1 MNIFLSLLL
10 LLTLPFTLS
19 APAPAPGVRPDV
31 VVAPKFMTLA
41 NTYKKQLYT
50 APGQSILFYG
60 RPPQPKTGTLQMK
73 DFIMQTYVKKSPGT
87 SLDYLI
93 EHNKLWDKIN
103 ESDPSERLQWGS
115 AMSHIYTNQAS
126 GVVRVLVGAN
136 PGTIEWYKSSVFY
149 QFELPELTKAGTKVT
164 QIVMVNAA
172 KLEATKVF
180 WTPGKG
186 HWGKGGKNAD
196 KTPFDQFVAP
206 GGASS
211 AGAGAAACKRAL
223 GQACKTAGSA
233 KAKMGGGAVA
243 KKKTAAPALKK
254 GRGKV

>member
-10 LLTLPFTLS
+10 LLLLTLPLTLS
-19 APAPAPGVRPDV
+19 APAPAPG
-31 VVAPKFMTLA
+31 
-41 NTYKKQLYT
+41 QLYT

-60 RPPQPKTGTLQMK
+60 RPPQPKTGTLEMK
-73 DFIMQTYVKKSPGT
+73 DFIMQTFVKKSPGT

-93 EHNKLWDKIN
+93 ERNKLWDKIN
-103 ESDPSERLQWGS
+103 ESNPSERLQWGS
-115 AMSHIYTNQAS
+115 AMSHVYTNQAS

-136 PGTIEWYKSSVFY
+136 PGTVEWYKSSVFY

-206 GGASS
+206 GGAS
-211 AGAGAAACKRAL
+211 GAGGAHAAAACKRAV
-223 GQACKTAGSA
+223 GQGCKKTGGSAA
-233 KAKMGGGAVA
+233 KAKAGGSTAV
-243 KKKTAAPALKK
+243 KKKTAAPVVKK
-254 GRGKV
+254 GRGKA